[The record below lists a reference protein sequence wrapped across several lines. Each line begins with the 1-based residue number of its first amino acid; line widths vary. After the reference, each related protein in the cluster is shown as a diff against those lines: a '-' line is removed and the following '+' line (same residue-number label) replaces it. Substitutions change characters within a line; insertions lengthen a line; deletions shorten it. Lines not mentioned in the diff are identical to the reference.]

1 MQTQATHG
9 PDVRQSAGEI
19 AILEAAA
26 ELFSEYGFDGVSMRR
41 IAEAANVSKAN
52 IYHHFDSKE
61 ALYLAIMQAS
71 ALKLSVLVENLAEG
85 KGTFGQRLR
94 VFALAHLEHL
104 FNNASTLRL
113 VLREAFSSD
122 EEKGRVL
129 VERVVGDIFK
139 RMVSI
144 FKAGQESGDL
154 RSDLDPGLC
163 AMLLMGGDLFY
174 FQSHGLLK
182 QLPEAAFAQNYQSY
196 SREMMDVILNGML
209 VPEQGMETES

>member
-1 MQTQATHG
+1 MQTNPIPG
-9 PDVRQSAGEI
+9 PDIRQSAGEL
-19 AILEAAA
+19 AILQAAA

-71 ALKLSVLVENLAEG
+71 ALKLSELVENLAEG

-113 VLREAFSSD
+113 LLREAFSSD

-139 RMVSI
+139 RMVCI
-144 FKAGQESGDL
+144 FEAGQESGDL
-154 RSDLDPGLC
+154 RPELDPGLC

-174 FQSHGLLK
+174 FQSHQLLK
-182 QLPEAAFAQNYQSY
+182 QLPEAGFAQDYRSY

-209 VPEQGMETES
+209 VSEQGVEAAS